1 MLAGD
6 HCQLPPTIHSVEA
19 AEGGLA
25 DTLFAKLIRKL
36 GDKAAR
42 LLTVQYR
49 MNTRIMTWASKEFYE
64 GKLEAH
70 DTVAKHLLYG
80 IRYYTRLRV
89 FLILSCSDLRRDANG
104 PLILR
109 VPAMMI
115 DTSQSE
121 MPESKDVCSV
131 FSFFSYPLL
140 LVQEEGESIANEGEA
155 KVVVKHV
162 QNLLNAGVEAR

>member
-1 MLAGD
+1 MNFDTANKQMLILKKVLLAGD
-6 HCQLPPTIHSVEA
+6 HCQLPPTIHSVQA
-19 AEGGLA
+19 AEEGLA

-80 IRYYTRLRV
+80 IWGLFVFTR
-89 FLILSCSDLRRDANG
+89 F
-104 PLILR
+104 PH
-109 VPAMMI
+109 
-115 DTSQSE
+115 
-121 MPESKDVCSV
+121 
-131 FSFFSYPLL
+131 F
-140 LVQEEGESIANEGEA
+140 
-155 KVVVKHV
+155 
-162 QNLLNAGVEAR
+162 